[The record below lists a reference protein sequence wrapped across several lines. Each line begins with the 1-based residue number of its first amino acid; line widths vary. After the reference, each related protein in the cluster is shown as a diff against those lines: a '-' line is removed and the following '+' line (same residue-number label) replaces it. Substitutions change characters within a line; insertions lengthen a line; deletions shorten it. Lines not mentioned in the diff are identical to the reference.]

1 MVHMDFWNNGYTCQ
15 EYRGHYEHYYR
26 ALGTYDKAYYYDLV
40 YIPGL
45 CAIGDSNQDKT
56 NIYIFLN

>member
-45 CAIGDSNQDKT
+45 CAIGDSN
-56 NIYIFLN
+56 